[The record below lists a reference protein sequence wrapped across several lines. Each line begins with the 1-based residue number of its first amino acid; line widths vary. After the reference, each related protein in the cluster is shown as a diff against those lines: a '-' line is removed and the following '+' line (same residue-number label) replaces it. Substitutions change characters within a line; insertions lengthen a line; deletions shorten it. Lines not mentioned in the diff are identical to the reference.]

1 MMKKYRDFA
10 FLQPKHW
17 LGIVMMAVLLASCS
31 NDMMVEEP
39 TAPTTLRLTTRSG
52 DGAAVSYPVSIYV
65 MQNGVCQAV
74 KTVTGAD
81 ETVAI
86 PLTVGT
92 YDVYAVGG
100 ASPDDY
106 TLPAAADATPATAI
120 TLKEGR
126 THGEL
131 MTASAQT
138 TLTAGSENSVALQ
151 LRRKVLMLQ
160 TVTIAQAPASVTAV
174 SVSVSPL
181 SEAITIAGYYS
192 GTGGS
197 VSVDLECQTDG
208 TTWQAEANRYLL
220 PATETPTVSIAITT
234 AEGTRRYT
242 RTLDEPFAA
251 NKKYVLNA
259 SYQAAAQLS
268 VDLSAEEWQAEET
281 VDFDF
286 GEDDKTDDDNGGDN
300 NDNLDNSDNFPAA
313 GDTYQGCFVLASEI
327 ADDGLSAEVTLLSP
341 TELTGFFDTNTTTMQ
356 SNIETALSTVTSG
369 SISGWRVPTTIEAS
383 LMYEAREAIGGL
395 TANNYLCHSNGTYRA
410 FRPTDDAFTSS
421 PSTVKS
427 STVLRPVAT
436 IPIAGARP
444 E

>member
-106 TLPAAADATPATAI
+106 TLPAAADASPATAI

-259 SYQAAAQLS
+259 SYQAEAQLS

-286 GEDDKTDDDNGGDN
+286 DEDDKTDD
-300 NDNLDNSDNFPAA
+300 DNFPAA
-313 GDTYQGCFVLASEI
+313 GDTYQGCFVLASTT
-327 ADDGLSAEVTLLSP
+327 AADGLSAELTLLSP
-341 TELTGFFDTNTTTMQ
+341 TELTGIYDSNTTTMQ
-356 SNIETALSTVTSG
+356 ANIDAALSTVTSG
-369 SISGWRVPTTIEAS
+369 GISDWRVPTTIEAR
-383 LMYEAREAIGGL
+383 LMYEAREAIGDL

-410 FRPTDDAFTSS
+410 FRPTDAAFTSS

-436 IPIAGARP
+436 IPITGARP

>member
-74 KTVTGAD
+74 KTVIGAD
-81 ETVAI
+81 ETIAI

-120 TLKEGR
+120 NLKEGR

-151 LRRKVLMLQ
+151 LRRKVLILQ
-160 TVTIAQAPASVTAV
+160 TVTITQAPASVTAA

-286 GEDDKTDDDNGGDN
+286 GEDDKTDDDN
-300 NDNLDNSDNFPAA
+300 FPAA
-313 GDTYQGCFVLASEI
+313 GDTYRGCFVLASEI
-327 ADDGLSAEVTLLSP
+327 AADGLSAELTLLSP
-341 TELTGFFDTNTTTMQ
+341 TELTGIYDSNTTTMQ
-356 SNIETALSTVTSG
+356 ANIDAALATVTSG
-369 SISGWRVPTTIEAS
+369 GISDWRVPTTIEAR

-410 FRPTDDAFTSS
+410 FRPTDAAFTSS

-436 IPIAGARP
+436 ITLTKD
-444 E
+444 

>member
-106 TLPAAADATPATAI
+106 TLPAAADASPATAI

-126 THGEL
+126 SHGEL

-160 TVTIAQAPASVTAV
+160 TVTIAQAPASVTAI
-174 SVSVSPL
+174 SVTVSPL
-181 SEAITIAGYYS
+181 SEAVTIAGYYS

-197 VSVDLECQTDG
+197 VSVDLDCQTDG

-251 NKKYVLNA
+251 NKKYALIA

-300 NDNLDNSDNFPAA
+300 NDNLDNSDNIPAV
-313 GDTYQGCFVLASEI
+313 GSTYQGCYVLAVDD
-327 ADDGLSAEVTLLSP
+327 ADDHAEVTLLSP
-341 TELTGFFDTNTTTMQ
+341 TELTDIYDANTTTMQ
-356 SNIETALSTVTSG
+356 ANIDAALATVTSG
-369 SISGWRVPTTIEAS
+369 GISGWRVPTTIEAS

-395 TANNYLCHSNGTYRA
+395 TAHNYLCYSNGTYRA
-410 FRPTDDAFTSS
+410 FRPTDAAFTSS

-436 IPIAGARP
+436 IPITGARP

>member
-106 TLPAAADATPATAI
+106 TLPAAADASPATAI

-174 SVSVSPL
+174 SVTVSPL
-181 SEAITIAGYYS
+181 SEAVTIAGNYS

-197 VSVDLECQTDG
+197 VSVDLECKTDG

-242 RTLDEPFAA
+242 RMLDEPFAA
-251 NKKYVLNA
+251 NKKYAYIA

-300 NDNLDNSDNFPAA
+300 NDNLDNSDNIPAV
-313 GDTYQGCFVLASEI
+313 GSTYQGCYVLAVDD
-327 ADDGLSAEVTLLSP
+327 ADDHAEVTLLSP
-341 TELTGFFDTNTTTMQ
+341 TELTDIYDANTTTMQ
-356 SNIETALSTVTSG
+356 ANIDAALATVTSG
-369 SISGWRVPTTIEAS
+369 GISGWRVPTTIEAS

-395 TANNYLCHSNGTYRA
+395 TAHNYLCYSNGTYRA
-410 FRPTDDAFTSS
+410 FRPTDAAFTSS

-436 IPIAGARP
+436 IPITGARP